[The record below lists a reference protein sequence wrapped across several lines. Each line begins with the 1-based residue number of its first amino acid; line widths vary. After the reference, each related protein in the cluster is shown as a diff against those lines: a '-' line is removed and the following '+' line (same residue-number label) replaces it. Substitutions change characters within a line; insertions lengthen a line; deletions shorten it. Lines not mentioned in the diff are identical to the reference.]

1 MKTYIITYK
10 GTIITVVAKSK
21 VEATLQAHSQLGIA

>member
-10 GTIITVVAKSK
+10 GTIITVKAKTK
-21 VEATLQAHSQLGIA
+21 IEATLQAHKQLGIA